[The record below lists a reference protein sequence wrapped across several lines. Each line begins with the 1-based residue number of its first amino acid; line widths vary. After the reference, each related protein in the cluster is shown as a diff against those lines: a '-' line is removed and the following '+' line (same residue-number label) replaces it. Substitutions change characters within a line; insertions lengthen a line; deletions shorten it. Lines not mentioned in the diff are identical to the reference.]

1 MENFFSMIRR
11 RVLCPSPLELKY
23 AIRALTII
31 LHTRPSKFGSYE
43 SIDYKT
49 LWLAEMKD
57 IRKLEKIKIATADK
71 EDYEVIH
78 GDYPMDF
85 AELSALV
92 LGIGYLLLKTILT
105 KSFCQ
110 TCKDKLRQDEPT
122 LDIHKY
128 IAQRCYTPNAM
139 VYPTLLAIEFFQTCE
154 GVYQQNPYA
163 ISRGGDPLDEVMK
176 HLEEVGL
183 KNGMPECHLN
193 LLIARFFKISMYFQV
208 RHCNV
213 KLKIEKYQK
222 KADKVYASKSAAG
235 HALR

>member
-1 MENFFSMIRR
+1 MIRR

-43 SIDYKT
+43 AIDYKT

-71 EDYEVIH
+71 EDYDVIH

-92 LGIGYLLLKTILT
+92 LGIGYLLWKTILT
-105 KSFCQ
+105 KSSCEV
-110 TCKDKLRQDEPT
+110 CKQKLRQDEPT
-122 LDIHKY
+122 LDIHMY

-139 VYPTLLAIEFFQTCE
+139 VYPTSLAIDFFQYCE

-163 ISRGGDPLDEVMK
+163 IRRGGDPLDEVMK
-176 HLEEVGL
+176 HIEEVGL
-183 KNGMPECHLN
+183 RDGMPECHLS

-208 RHCNV
+208 RHSNV

-222 KADKVYASKSAAG
+222 KADKVYASKSALSTIQG
-235 HALR
+235 VNISKL